1 MPKPIVF
8 ISHIVA
14 EKELAIAFKELIEEN
29 FLNMIE
35 VFVSSDEHSIGMGQR
50 WLDNITE
57 ALKECSIEII
67 LCSPK
72 SIERPWINFEAGAGW
87 IRDIPVIPLCH
98 SGMEPSKLPLPLNLL
113 QGANANQVSGLK
125 LIFPVIAQAIGASI
139 PNIDFSDFISKV
151 SEFEKKY
158 TYWNVVNE
166 CFEKLYNFHP
176 EIIQALKQGKTIQI
190 ELTETDI
197 GKIESFIAPLTEREI
212 LSFQRLGGV
221 KMTPGGTF
229 YPCSLVPLKNLK
241 ATLEDKNFKL

>member
-1 MPKPIVF
+1 MQKPIVF

-14 EKELAIAFKELIEEN
+14 EKELAIAFKELIEKN

-50 WLDNITE
+50 WLDNITQ
-57 ALKECSIEII
+57 ALKSCSIEII

-98 SGMEPSKLPLPLNLL
+98 SGMDPSKLPLPLNLL
-113 QGANANQVSGLK
+113 QGANAKEVSGLK

-139 PNIDFSDFISKV
+139 PNIDFGDFISKV
-151 SEFEKKY
+151 AELEQRY

-166 CFEKLYNFHP
+166 YFKELNRFHP
-176 EIIQALKQGKTIQI
+176 EIIQALKQGKTISL

-197 GKIESFIAPLTEREI
+197 GKLESIIAPLNDRDI
-212 LSFQRLGGV
+212 LSFQRHGGV
-221 KMTPGGTF
+221 KMTTNGTF
-229 YPCSLVPLKNLK
+229 YQCSLVPLGKLK
-241 ATLEDKNFKL
+241 ATLNDKNFKL